1 MNKCRLSTRY
11 WAVMLLVVLS
21 VGLPIW
27 PANVAQAAE
36 EQQGPLIL
44 SYAAKFVC
52 QEALEPGK
60 YWYGTA
66 APIVRQET
74 EVLIHNPNA
83 FPVRLYKKAVRAP
96 LEKFKEV
103 PQGEPPGKWYQVSL
117 GPDYAFRIDCDDI
130 AKLLSDDPA
139 QAFFVNDNVYNH
151 SEGFVVIGIGPQ
163 PTAAGTLI
171 RFPQL
176 DVTAEYARS
185 SEVMKKDIHYQP
197 WWRYW
202 WWPLPWQLGYP
213 YRRIIQLQPGT
224 DAATHDIRQL
234 LIDSLKQEAERAIE
248 NEGQRGT
255 TMNALDAGLKLP
267 FETSADAGAE
277 QPPALVP
284 IVGDPQYIG
293 GLDAPALAVDFV
305 LVSNR
310 SPADANPLS
319 GQVLHPVSV
328 RYPWIPGRWY
338 DLPVIMAQNIHT
350 DMHHYFTEWHVQ
362 RWVAAQADPAA
373 VRAVMAFWYPHWC
386 GWGYWWWSWRGSDC
400 IDIGVGEGES
410 LDVEQITPVRVFYPQ
425 WPPAGQ

>member
-248 NEGQRGT
+248 NEGQRGA

-350 DMHHYFTEWHVQ
+350 D
-362 RWVAAQADPAA
+362 
-373 VRAVMAFWYPHWC
+373 
-386 GWGYWWWSWRGSDC
+386 
-400 IDIGVGEGES
+400 IDRKSV
-410 LDVEQITPVRVFYPQ
+410 V
-425 WPPAGQ
+425 